1 MADIL
6 FNTKL
11 IAARTPGLRKNR
23 VCTPADPTRPRER
36 LLAAGAGALTDAEL
50 VAILLRTGA
59 RGEPVTMLAEDLLAT
74 HGGLRGLM
82 ATPAE
87 RLLVRRGLSG
97 AKTATLLAA
106 VEIARRLL
114 RAPVVQR
121 VVSAPATAAPHL
133 LPLFAGLERE
143 CFAALFLDAKHRPLA
158 AELLFQGGASEAA
171 VYPAEIARRAL
182 RHGAR
187 AILLA
192 HNHPSGDLTPSAEDL
207 ALTRR
212 IETAL
217 QLLDIRCLD
226 HLIVNGDQWRA
237 LRNGGSWGGVA

>member
-6 FNTKL
+6 FNSKL
-11 IAARTPGLRKNR
+11 IATRIPGMRKTVARM
-23 VCTPADPTRPRER
+23 PADPARPRER

-50 VAILLRTGA
+50 IAILLRTGT
-59 RGEPVTMLAEDLLAT
+59 RGEAVVALAEDLLAT
-74 HGGLRGLM
+74 HGGLSGLM

-87 RLLVRRGLSG
+87 RLMARRGLSG

-114 RAPVVQR
+114 RAPAVSR
-121 VVSAPATAAPHL
+121 PVSAPAAAAPHL

-143 CFAALFLDAKHRPLA
+143 SFAVLFLDAKHRPLG

-187 AILLA
+187 ALLLA

-212 IETAL
+212 IEAGL

-237 LRNGGSWGGVA
+237 LRNGGSWGSVA